1 MEDDDVPRHV
11 RCIWK
16 VKQAHETAAT
26 RVHGGCGLLG
36 PVRGRRTSGEGVL
49 GDI

>member
-1 MEDDDVPRHV
+1 MGDDDVPRHV

-26 RVHGGCGLLG
+26 LVHGGCRRGLLSEADG
-36 PVRGRRTSGEGVL
+36 LAEKDV
-49 GDI
+49 